1 MIPSGFGTFGA
12 LHSFKL
18 YLVFSKYCC
27 LGLPSSVFF
36 AIFTLHV
43 SNSYFV
49 CSSNNVSKN
58 AFGKKLAL
66 VFKLLEQIDGQFNC
80 VYLLLIFHFCF
91 FLMWIYVDCILFSHC
106 FSANQSWLE
115 FSGCNTILNLL
126 RDYNIEIVF
135 KLFMLLMWILELL
148 EIVLCQIQTTHFSL
162 S

>member
-43 SNSYFV
+43 SNSSFV

-58 AFGKKLAL
+58 AFGKKKKISISIQIVRADRWTVQLCL
-66 VFKLLEQIDGQFNC
+66 SSVNFPLL
-80 VYLLLIFHFCF
+80 F
-91 FLMWIYVDCILFSHC
+91 FF
-106 FSANQSWLE
+106 
-115 FSGCNTILNLL
+115 
-126 RDYNIEIVF
+126 
-135 KLFMLLMWILELL
+135 
-148 EIVLCQIQTTHFSL
+148 
-162 S
+162 